1 MPKSHATNSIKLIN
15 ATKPQ
20 ANNVMKM
27 KIALTSLLITY
38 LTSNVSIFCGSSV
51 SIIIAYAQQI

>member
-1 MPKSHATNSIKLIN
+1 MQQ
-15 ATKPQ
+15 TKPQ

-27 KIALTSLLITY
+27 EIAFPSLLITY